1 MRHVVSA
8 TLIVVG
14 IFHLLPVAGVL
25 GAEPLAQ
32 LYGNPF
38 GEPTLALLMRH

>member
-14 IFHLLPVAGVL
+14 IFHLLPVAGV
-25 GAEPLAQ
+25 Q
-32 LYGNPF
+32 LYGIPF